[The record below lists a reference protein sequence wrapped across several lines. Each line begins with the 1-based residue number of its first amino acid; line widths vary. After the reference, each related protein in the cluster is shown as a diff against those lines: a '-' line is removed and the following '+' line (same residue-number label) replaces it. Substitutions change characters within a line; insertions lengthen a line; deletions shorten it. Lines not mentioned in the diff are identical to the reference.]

1 TSKVISQNN
10 DFCSSFKN
18 ELSKLFE

>member
-1 TSKVISQNN
+1 SKVISQNN

>member
-1 TSKVISQNN
+1 VISQNN